1 MKLKDLQMID
11 TNYKDHFTSGEHDEG
26 WPDQANFDPTRI
38 ICRRMGLVQVSHCQ
52 VSPFP
57 SCKLSLFDN
66 SRAHIDRVKKAEGVE
81 TEEKECPEPEAGGAM
96 MATSTSLL
104 TITFTTFLAIFRLT
118 HL

>member
-1 MKLKDLQMID
+1 MVDHSRFSW
-11 TNYKDHFTSGEHDEG
+11 NRYCDHFLQNCSNYLLDHECNSEEEVTAMKDAQIKRLLEG
-26 WPDQANFDPTRI
+26 LHSSIAKWDSRKCPT
-38 ICRRMGLVQVSHCQ
+38 V
-52 VSPFP
+52 
-57 SCKLSLFDN
+57 K
-66 SRAHIDRVKKAEGVE
+66 AHIDRMKKSEGIM